1 MALFPQMERVFW
13 FDGQLKRRRY
23 PNAARLAE
31 KFEVSGKTAQR
42 DIALLRDRLMAPIE
56 YDPFHKGYHYTA
68 DHFELPYL
76 PASQHEVLCLLA
88 ARQLLQHAAGG
99 FISRELESLGEKLFA
114 AAGEVGLNP
123 VTVAR
128 AFSAT
133 WSGYT
138 PAHEEAFRQTAWA
151 LVKRRLIAFT
161 YRSPRTDEVTL
172 RTAEPHHLQ
181 HYMASWVLI
190 SWCHHRRAWR
200 KFYLARMTN
209 LTILDQTFEP
219 RPETQWRPLL
229 ESAFGLF
236 QGGKPTR
243 VTLRFCPFRARWIR
257 QQHWHPDQ
265 ILAEQPDGCL
275 ELTLP
280 VADFREIKMR
290 ILQFG
295 ADCEVIA
302 PAALRDEIRAE
313 IDKMAKVYRQKA

>member
-1 MALFPQMERVFW
+1 MPLFPQMERVFW
-13 FDGQLKRRRY
+13 FDGELKRRRY

-42 DIALLRDRLMAPIE
+42 DIALLRDRLLAPIE
-56 YDPFHKGYHYTA
+56 YDPCRRGYYYNA

-99 FISRELESLGEKLFA
+99 FISRELDSLEEKLFD
-114 AAGEVGLNP
+114 AAGEVGLDP
-123 VTVAR
+123 ATVAD

-151 LVKRRLIAFT
+151 LVKRRLISFT
-161 YRSPRTDEVTL
+161 YRSPQTDEVTR
-172 RTAEPHHLQ
+172 RTAELHHLQ
-181 HYMASWVLI
+181 HYMASWVVI
-190 SWCHHRRAWR
+190 AWCRYRRAWR
-200 KFYLARMTN
+200 KFYLARMTE
-209 LTILDQTFEP
+209 LTVLDRTFEP
-219 RPETQWRPLL
+219 RPEDQWRPLL
-229 ESAFGLF
+229 QSVFGLF
-236 QGGKPTR
+236 QDGEPIL

-265 ILAEQPDGCL
+265 VLTEQPDGCL

-280 VADFREIKMR
+280 VADFREIKMA

-302 PAALRDEIRAE
+302 PAVLRDEIRAE
-313 IDKMAKVYRQKA
+313 IDGMAEVYRRRA

>member
-1 MALFPQMERVFW
+1 MERVFW
-13 FDGQLKRRRY
+13 FDGELKRQRY

-42 DIALLRDRLMAPIE
+42 DIALLRDRLLAPIE
-56 YDPFHKGYHYTA
+56 YDFSRKGYYYTA

-76 PASQHEVLCLLA
+76 PASQHEVLCLIA

-99 FISRELESLGEKLFA
+99 FISRELDSLSEKLFDS
-114 AAGEVGLNP
+114 AGEVGLDP

-138 PAHEEAFRQTAWA
+138 PAHEEVFRQIAWA

-161 YRSPRTDEVTL
+161 YRSPQTDAITL

-181 HYMASWVLI
+181 HYMASWVLTA
-190 SWCHHRRAWR
+190 WCRHRRAWR
-200 KFYLARMTN
+200 KFYLARMTE
-209 LTILDQTFEP
+209 LTILDTTFKP
-219 RPETQWRPLL
+219 RPEELWRPLL
-229 ESAFGLF
+229 QSVFGLF
-236 QGGKPTR
+236 QSAEPTL

-265 ILAEQPDGCL
+265 ILTELPDGCL

-280 VADFREIKMR
+280 VADFREIKML

-295 ADCEVIA
+295 ADCEVVS
-302 PAALRDEIRAE
+302 PAALLDEIQAE
-313 IDKMAKVYRQKA
+313 IERMAIVYRRKA